1 MCIQLDVGFTG
12 VSSFHKIYAGIMVA
26 VNTFGYDILASG
38 LITLVCAT
46 TTIST
51 ATTTTTV
58 SSTTTS
64 TSTTTT
70 VTATTSTS
78 SSSSTVVETVE
89 GESEVQADSGEENKG
104 QNYDLNIDSTN
115 IDVKSIIRLKYEMVY
130 IIYMIYRIWLL
141 LCSYICAYIHRRHL
155 MIWAVF
161 APKMLFEFVFCVVS
175 GICHVVLY
183 RICTDTIE

>member
-1 MCIQLDVGFTG
+1 MGFTG
-12 VSSFHKIYAGIMVA
+12 VSSFRKIYAGVMVA
-26 VNTFGYDILASG
+26 MNTFGYDILASG
-38 LITLVCAT
+38 LIMLVCAT
-46 TTIST
+46 TITDAST
-51 ATTTTTV
+51 TNNNTTV
-58 SSTTTS
+58 
-64 TSTTTT
+64 
-70 VTATTSTS
+70 VQTAKDKA
-78 SSSSTVVETVE
+78 
-89 GESEVQADSGEENKG
+89 GRQADSGKEHKG

-115 IDVKSIIRLKYEMVY
+115 VIDTKSIIRLRYEIVY